1 MEKLNL
7 KETIEDRHT
16 RTATLIVIQLPVG
29 SWFDIIG
36 EGTIAD
42 AILDRLV
49 HTSHRIEHKGGS
61 LRKLMKFCPFVYL
74 DKEDFQKPLQM
85 AYKRFRLQSKLGI
98 KGCRGFYIQP
108 GTTLVGYSIR
118 SSLSFPTDSST
129 GLFSLSFQHLLV
141 TKTAPTSGF
150 QPPLSQQLRYTYY
163 HFFIHHVFDSLQ
175 VLYSTPTP
183 SGIVTAN

>member
-1 MEKLNL
+1 MDGVSNFSQTIFKILSICLL
-7 KETIEDRHT
+7 KG
-16 RTATLIVIQLPVG
+16 V
-29 SWFDIIG
+29 
-36 EGTIAD
+36 
-42 AILDRLV
+42 
-49 HTSHRIEHKGGS
+49 
-61 LRKLMKFCPFVYL
+61 
-74 DKEDFQKPLQM
+74 FQKPLQM
-85 AYKRFRLQSKLGI
+85 AYKRFRLQSKSGI

-163 HFFIHHVFDSLQ
+163 HFLYTMSLI
-175 VLYSTPTP
+175 P
-183 SGIVTAN
+183 SKYFTAHLHLVGL